1 MYFKHLKRKNK
12 NRSQIIISTIFS
24 LMISIIVIY
33 ISLYPILSVLKN
45 LKETTDYYQTI
56 ANAISIR
63 YIEDC
68 AQKSLCAYDLLVNTT
83 TYNSVISPFTCN
95 STSSISRQ
103 SVCYLDIITTSSLYA
118 TPTIVNRTSVGCN
131 LKVDLD
137 NFEYNFSAMTKIESV
152 TGTLVTQAT
161 LRRNFLGRYNNS
173 LFILNEVNRLAPF
186 CEFP

>member
-1 MYFKHLKRKNK
+1 MYFKHLSRKNK

-56 ANAISIR
+56 ANSISIR

-68 AQKSLCAYDLLVNTT
+68 AQKYPDLCAYDLLVNTT
-83 TYNSVISPFTCN
+83 TYRDYFTCN

-118 TPTIVNRTSVGCN
+118 TPTIVNRTSIGCN
-131 LKVDLD
+131 LKIGGSD
-137 NFEYNFSAMTKIESV
+137 NFEYNFSAMTKIENV
-152 TGTLVTQAT
+152 TGTQAT

-173 LFILNEVNRLAPF
+173 LFILSEVNKLSPF

>member
-1 MYFKHLKRKNK
+1 MYFKHLNRKNK

-45 LKETTDYYQTI
+45 LKETTEYYQSI
-56 ANAISIR
+56 ANSISIR

-68 AQKSLCAYDLLVNTT
+68 AQKESCAYDLLVNTS
-83 TYNSVISPFTCN
+83 TYSDNFTCN

-103 SVCYLDIITTSSLYA
+103 SVCYLDIIATNSLYA
-118 TPTIVNRTSVGCN
+118 TPTIVNRTSIGCN
-131 LKVDLD
+131 LKLRGSDD
-137 NFEYNFSAMTKIESV
+137 FEYNFSAMTKIENIENSAETV
-152 TGTLVTQAT
+152 AI

-173 LFILNEVNRLAPF
+173 LFILSEVNKLSPF

>member
-1 MYFKHLKRKNK
+1 MYFKHLNRKNK
-12 NRSQIIISTIFS
+12 NKSQIIISTIFS

-45 LKETTDYYQTI
+45 LKEATDYYQSI
-56 ANAISIR
+56 ANSISIR

-68 AQKSLCAYDLLVNTT
+68 AQKDPDSCAYDLLVNKP
-83 TYNSVISPFTCN
+83 TYIDRFTCN

-118 TPTIVNRTSVGCN
+118 TPTILNRTSIGCN
-131 LKVDLD
+131 LRLRGSDD
-137 NFEYNFSAMTKIESV
+137 FEYNFSAMTKIESV
-152 TGTLVTQAT
+152 DGTQAT

-173 LFILNEVNRLAPF
+173 LFILSEVNKLSPF
-186 CEFP
+186 CEFR

>member
-1 MYFKHLKRKNK
+1 MYFKHLNRKNK

-45 LKETTDYYQTI
+45 LKEATDYYQSI
-56 ANAISIR
+56 ANSISIR

-68 AQKSLCAYDLLVNTT
+68 AQKDPGSCAYDLLVNTT
-83 TYNSVISPFTCN
+83 TYSGLFTCN
-95 STSSISRQ
+95 STSSILRQ

-118 TPTIVNRTSVGCN
+118 TPTIVNRTSIGCN
-131 LKVDLD
+131 LRGSDV
-137 NFEYNFSAMTKIESV
+137 FEYNFSAMTKIESV
-152 TGTLVTQAT
+152 TGTQAT

-173 LFILNEVNRLAPF
+173 LFIMSEVNKLSPF
-186 CEFP
+186 CEFR

>member
-1 MYFKHLKRKNK
+1 MYFKHLNIKNK

-45 LKETTDYYQTI
+45 LKEATDYYQTI

-68 AQKSLCAYDLLVNTT
+68 AQKDSCAYDLLVNTT
-83 TYNSVISPFTCN
+83 TYIDNYTCN

-118 TPTIVNRTSVGCN
+118 TPTIVNRTSIGCN
-131 LKVDLD
+131 LKIVGSD
-137 NFEYNFSAMTKIESV
+137 NFEYNFSAMTKIENFD
-152 TGTLVTQAT
+152 GTQAT

-173 LFILNEVNRLAPF
+173 LFILNEVNNLSPF
-186 CEFP
+186 CELP

>member
-1 MYFKHLKRKNK
+1 MYFKHLNRKNK

-45 LKETTDYYQTI
+45 LKEATDYYQSI
-56 ANAISIR
+56 ANSISIR

-68 AQKSLCAYDLLVNTT
+68 AQKEPDLCAYDLLVNTT
-83 TYNSVISPFTCN
+83 TYINRFTCN

-118 TPTIVNRTSVGCN
+118 TPTIVNRTSIGCN

-137 NFEYNFSAMTKIESV
+137 NFKYNFSAMTKMEDVDYILAK
-152 TGTLVTQAT
+152 TT

-173 LFILNEVNRLAPF
+173 LFILNEVNRLSPF
-186 CEFP
+186 CEFR

>member
-1 MYFKHLKRKNK
+1 MYFKHLNRKNK

-45 LKETTDYYQTI
+45 LKEATDYYQSI
-56 ANAISIR
+56 ANSISIR

-68 AQKSLCAYDLLVNTT
+68 AQKDSCAYDLLVNTT
-83 TYNSVISPFTCN
+83 TYSEISRYTCN

-118 TPTIVNRTSVGCN
+118 TPTIVNRTSIGCN

-137 NFEYNFSAMTKIESV
+137 NFEYNFSAMTKMEDV
-152 TGTLVTQAT
+152 NYDRDETT

-173 LFILNEVNRLAPF
+173 LFILNEVNILAPF

>member
-1 MYFKHLKRKNK
+1 MYFKHLNRKNK

-33 ISLYPILSVLKN
+33 ISLYPILSILKN
-45 LKETTDYYQTI
+45 LKETSDYYQTI

-68 AQKSLCAYDLLVNTT
+68 AQKDSCAYDLLVNTT
-83 TYNSVISPFTCN
+83 TYSNRYTCN

-118 TPTIVNRTSVGCN
+118 TPTIVNRTSIGCN
-131 LKVDLD
+131 LEIVDSD
-137 NFEYNFSAMTKIESV
+137 NFKYNFSAMTKMEYV
-152 TGTLVTQAT
+152 NYYQAETT

-173 LFILNEVNRLAPF
+173 LFILNEVNKLAPF